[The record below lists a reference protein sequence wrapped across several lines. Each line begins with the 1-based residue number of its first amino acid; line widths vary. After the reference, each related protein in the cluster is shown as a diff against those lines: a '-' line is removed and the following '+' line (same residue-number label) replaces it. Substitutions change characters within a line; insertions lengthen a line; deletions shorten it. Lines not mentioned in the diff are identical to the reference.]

1 MRPMSAV
8 NIDSMKLPGPW
19 TDGYVLERQ
28 HTLSSEFLGH
38 DSFGNPQF
46 DTKRS
51 ELGELVFRLKNRN
64 DKKTLDPIA
73 ETAVKFI
80 ERWAPPF
87 DLIVPVPPSRK
98 RLAYQPVVEI
108 AKAIGTRL
116 SKPVNLTAVK
126 KIKDTPELKNVF
138 DYQQRSKLLQGAFNI
153 DRGAVG
159 GKRVLLIDDL
169 YRSGATATV
178 VAQDL
183 LGSGAAAVYMLAMTK
198 TRTRT

>member
-1 MRPMSAV
+1 MAAV
-8 NIDSMKLPGPW
+8 KIYPMKLPGPW
-19 TDGYVLERQ
+19 ADGYVLERQ
-28 HTLSSEFLGH
+28 HTLTSEFLGH

-46 DTKRS
+46 DTRRT

-64 DKKTLDPIA
+64 DKNTLDPIA
-73 ETAVKFI
+73 ETAVQFVKG
-80 ERWAPPF
+80 WALPF

-116 SKPVNLTAVK
+116 AKPVNVTAVN
-126 KIKDTPELKNVF
+126 KIKDTPELKDVF
-138 DYQQRSKLLQGAFNI
+138 EYQQRIKLLQGAFNV
-153 DRGAVG
+153 DRDAVA
-159 GKRVLLIDDL
+159 GKSILLVDDL

-183 LGSGAAAVYMLAMTK
+183 LACGAAAVYMLAITK